1 MDILFLQVVL
11 YCLLF
16 TLLVALSFRGNAI
29 NIIYFYPKSVI
40 DKVVEFGYTDY
51 KTINR
56 NKIIFYSL
64 FIVLMFGS
72 LILIVGSWNEINDF
86 KQAFI
91 QLNIFLQSWNIFDG
105 LVMDILWTSNSKNL
119 KIKGIK
125 DSEYIPGVVDV
136 IKKRIIFIPGD
147 NSLSR
152 HRTDAGKSARRQIDF
167 NRLRCVRRKIGYVFN
182 INLFLESRVKNKFPL
197 HLNIIS
203 FTQRRKNAYNR
214 NISVF
219 RFH

>member
-1 MDILFLQVVL
+1 MYILFLQVVL

-51 KTINR
+51 RTIKR
-56 NKIIFYSL
+56 KKIIFYSL

-72 LILIVGSWNEINDF
+72 LILIVGLWNEIKDF

-105 LVMDILWTSNSKNL
+105 LVMDILWTSNSKKL

-125 DSEYIPGVVDV
+125 DSEYIPSVLDV
-136 IKKRIIFIPGD
+136 IKKRIIFIP
-147 NSLSR
+147 
-152 HRTDAGKSARRQIDF
+152 
-167 NRLRCVRRKIGYVFN
+167 V
-182 INLFLESRVKNKFPL
+182 LFLVALILAK
-197 HLNIIS
+197 IIVLI
-203 FTQRRKNAYNR
+203 Y
-214 NISVF
+214 
-219 RFH
+219 

>member
-40 DKVVEFGYTDY
+40 NKVVEFGYTDY
-51 KTINR
+51 KTIKR
-56 NKIIFYSL
+56 KKIIFYSL

-72 LILIVGSWNEINDF
+72 LILIVGLWNEIKDF

-105 LVMDILWTSNSKNL
+105 LVMDILWTSNSKKL
-119 KIKGIK
+119 KIKGIE
-125 DSEYIPGVVDV
+125 DSEYIPSVLDV
-136 IKKRIIFIPGD
+136 IKKRIIFIP
-147 NSLSR
+147 
-152 HRTDAGKSARRQIDF
+152 
-167 NRLRCVRRKIGYVFN
+167 V
-182 INLFLESRVKNKFPL
+182 LFLVALILAK
-197 HLNIIS
+197 IIVL
-203 FTQRRKNAYNR
+203 
-214 NISVF
+214 IC
-219 RFH
+219 

>member
-16 TLLVALSFRGNAI
+16 TLLVALSYRGNAI

-51 KTINR
+51 KTIKR
-56 NKIIFYSL
+56 KKIIFYSL

-72 LILIVGSWNEINDF
+72 LILIVGLWNEIKDF

-105 LVMDILWTSNSKNL
+105 LVMDILWTSNSKKL

-125 DSEYIPGVVDV
+125 DSEYIPSVLDV
-136 IKKRIIFIPGD
+136 IKKRIIFIP
-147 NSLSR
+147 
-152 HRTDAGKSARRQIDF
+152 
-167 NRLRCVRRKIGYVFN
+167 V
-182 INLFLESRVKNKFPL
+182 LFLVALILAK
-197 HLNIIS
+197 IIVLI
-203 FTQRRKNAYNR
+203 Y
-214 NISVF
+214 
-219 RFH
+219 

>member
-1 MDILFLQVVL
+1 MGILFLQVTL

-29 NIIYFYPKSVI
+29 NIVYFYPKSVI

-51 KTINR
+51 KTVKR

-72 LILIVGSWNEINDF
+72 LILIVGLLNKINDF

-105 LVMDILWTSNSKNL
+105 VVMDILWTCKSKNL

-125 DSEYIPGVVDV
+125 DSEYIPDVVDV
-136 IKKRIIFIPGD
+136 IKKRIIFIPV
-147 NSLSR
+147 LS
-152 HRTDAGKSARRQIDF
+152 AAALILAKFI
-167 NRLRCVRRKIGYVFN
+167 VF
-182 INLFLESRVKNKFPL
+182 I
-197 HLNIIS
+197 
-203 FTQRRKNAYNR
+203 Y
-214 NISVF
+214 
-219 RFH
+219 

>member
-16 TLLVALSFRGNAI
+16 TLLVALSYRGNAI
-29 NIIYFYPKSVI
+29 NIVYFYPKSVI

-51 KTINR
+51 KTIKR
-56 NKIIFYSL
+56 KKIIFYSL

-72 LILIVGSWNEINDF
+72 LILIVGLWNEIKDF

-105 LVMDILWTSNSKNL
+105 LVMDILWTSNSKKL

-125 DSEYIPGVVDV
+125 DSEYIPSVLDV
-136 IKKRIIFIPGD
+136 IKKRIIFIPV
-147 NSLSR
+147 LLLV
-152 HRTDAGKSARRQIDF
+152 ALILA
-167 NRLRCVRRKIGYVFN
+167 KIIMF
-182 INLFLESRVKNKFPL
+182 IC
-197 HLNIIS
+197 
-203 FTQRRKNAYNR
+203 
-214 NISVF
+214 
-219 RFH
+219 

>member
-51 KTINR
+51 RTIKR
-56 NKIIFYSL
+56 KKIIFYSL

-72 LILIVGSWNEINDF
+72 LILIVGLWNEIKDF

-105 LVMDILWTSNSKNL
+105 LVMDILWTSNSKKL
-119 KIKGIK
+119 KIKGIE
-125 DSEYIPGVVDV
+125 DSEYIPSVLDV
-136 IKKRIIFIPGD
+136 IKKRIIFIP
-147 NSLSR
+147 
-152 HRTDAGKSARRQIDF
+152 
-167 NRLRCVRRKIGYVFN
+167 V
-182 INLFLESRVKNKFPL
+182 LFLVALILAK
-197 HLNIIS
+197 IIVLI
-203 FTQRRKNAYNR
+203 Y
-214 NISVF
+214 
-219 RFH
+219 

>member
-29 NIIYFYPKSVI
+29 NIVYFYPKSVI

-136 IKKRIIFIPGD
+136 IKKRIIFIPV
-147 NSLSR
+147 LL
-152 HRTDAGKSARRQIDF
+152 AAALI
-167 NRLRCVRRKIGYVFN
+167 LA
-182 INLFLESRVKNKFPL
+182 KF
-197 HLNIIS
+197 IAFI
-203 FTQRRKNAYNR
+203 Y
-214 NISVF
+214 
-219 RFH
+219 

>member
-16 TLLVALSFRGNAI
+16 TLLVALSYRGNAI

-51 KTINR
+51 KTIKR
-56 NKIIFYSL
+56 KKIIFYSL

-72 LILIVGSWNEINDF
+72 LILIVGLWNEIKDF

-105 LVMDILWTSNSKNL
+105 LVMDILWTSNSKKL
-119 KIKGIK
+119 KIKGIE
-125 DSEYIPGVVDV
+125 DSEYIPSVLDV
-136 IKKRIIFIPGD
+136 IKKRIIFIP
-147 NSLSR
+147 
-152 HRTDAGKSARRQIDF
+152 
-167 NRLRCVRRKIGYVFN
+167 V
-182 INLFLESRVKNKFPL
+182 LFLVALILAK
-197 HLNIIS
+197 IIVLI
-203 FTQRRKNAYNR
+203 Y
-214 NISVF
+214 
-219 RFH
+219 

>member
-1 MDILFLQVVL
+1 MDILLLQAVL

-29 NIIYFYPKSVI
+29 NIVYFYPKSVL

-51 KTINR
+51 KAVKR

-64 FIVLMFGS
+64 FVVLMFGS
-72 LILIVGSWNEINDF
+72 LILIVGSWNKINDF

-105 LVMDILWTSNSKNL
+105 LVMDILWTRNSKNL

-125 DSEYIPGVVDV
+125 DSEYIPSVIDV
-136 IKKRIIFIPGD
+136 IKKRIALIPVLLAVGFI
-147 NSLSR
+147 L
-152 HRTDAGKSARRQIDF
+152 AKFI
-167 NRLRCVRRKIGYVFN
+167 VF
-182 INLFLESRVKNKFPL
+182 I
-197 HLNIIS
+197 
-203 FTQRRKNAYNR
+203 Y
-214 NISVF
+214 
-219 RFH
+219 

>member
-16 TLLVALSFRGNAI
+16 TLLVALSYRGNAI
-29 NIIYFYPKSVI
+29 NIVYFYPKSVI

-51 KTINR
+51 KTIKR
-56 NKIIFYSL
+56 KRIIFYSL

-72 LILIVGSWNEINDF
+72 LILIVGLWNEIKDF

-105 LVMDILWTSNSKNL
+105 LVMDILWTSNSKKL

-125 DSEYIPGVVDV
+125 DSKYIPSVLDV
-136 IKKRIIFIPGD
+136 IKKRIIFIP
-147 NSLSR
+147 
-152 HRTDAGKSARRQIDF
+152 
-167 NRLRCVRRKIGYVFN
+167 V
-182 INLFLESRVKNKFPL
+182 LFLVALILAK
-197 HLNIIS
+197 IIVLI
-203 FTQRRKNAYNR
+203 Y
-214 NISVF
+214 
-219 RFH
+219 

>member
-1 MDILFLQVVL
+1 MGILFLQVTL

-29 NIIYFYPKSVI
+29 NIVYFYPKSVI

-51 KTINR
+51 KTVKR

-64 FIVLMFGS
+64 FILLMFGS
-72 LILIVGSWNEINDF
+72 LILIVGLWNKINDF

-105 LVMDILWTSNSKNL
+105 LVMDILWTCKSKNL

-136 IKKRIIFIPGD
+136 IKKRIIFIPV
-147 NSLSR
+147 LS
-152 HRTDAGKSARRQIDF
+152 AAALILAKFI
-167 NRLRCVRRKIGYVFN
+167 VF
-182 INLFLESRVKNKFPL
+182 I
-197 HLNIIS
+197 
-203 FTQRRKNAYNR
+203 Y
-214 NISVF
+214 
-219 RFH
+219 